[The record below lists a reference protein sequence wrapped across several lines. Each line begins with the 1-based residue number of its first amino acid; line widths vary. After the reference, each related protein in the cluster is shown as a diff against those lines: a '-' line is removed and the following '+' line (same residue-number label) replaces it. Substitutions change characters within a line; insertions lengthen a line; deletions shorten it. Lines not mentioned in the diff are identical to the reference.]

1 MWLGRTVRESV
12 VRVFSRAP
20 IFVCASKKTPPVKV
34 ALEGSLG
41 ERHSR
46 NYFMVGMANS
56 APLRMPVGQR
66 VVTAFMRV

>member
-1 MWLGRTVRESV
+1 MPAGASRLGDAALSRVICRTWREQ
-12 VRVFSRAP
+12 
-20 IFVCASKKTPPVKV
+20 KTPPVKV
-34 ALEGSLG
+34 AQRCSLG

-56 APLRMPVGQR
+56 APLRIPVGQR